1 MPRPLVVVPAR
12 FSESA
17 SALRYRAVVTARA
30 LSEAVLRAGG
40 EPLMVH
46 PWAPDG
52 VADAAEVADR
62 LAFADAVL
70 LPGGGDLAPSTYGEA
85 LAHDEVYDVDAEQDA
100 FDLAVARWALD
111 AGVPV
116 LAICRGAQVVNVA
129 LGGSLEQHMERPHR
143 HHVDTVAISD
153 DALAGIVGS
162 RTIEASCY
170 HHQCITRL
178 GDGLSVAATAADG
191 TVEAISAVGRASW
204 FVGVQWHPEDNAS
217 THSGQQALF
226 DALVA
231 AAREHRVA
239 RSDAGKDVVH
249 PV

>member
-1 MPRPLVVVPAR
+1 VPRPLVVVPAR

-70 LPGGGDLAPSTYGEA
+70 LPGGGDLAPSTYGEPD
-85 LAHDEVYDVDAEQDA
+85 AHDEVYDVDAEQDA
-100 FDLAVARWALD
+100 FDLAVARWALA

-116 LAICRGAQVVNVA
+116 LAICRGTQVVNVA
-129 LGGSLEQHMERPHR
+129 RGGSLEQHMEQPHRPHL
-143 HHVDTVAISD
+143 DTVTVH
-153 DALAGIVGS
+153 DAGLAGIVGPA
-162 RTIEASCY
+162 IEASCY

-178 GDGLSVAATAADG
+178 GEGLAVAATAADG
-191 TVEAISAVGRASW
+191 TVEAVSAAGLPGW
-204 FVGVQWHPEDNAS
+204 FVGVQWHPEDNAA
-217 THSGQQALF
+217 TNPGQQALF

-231 AAREHRVA
+231 AARA
-239 RSDAGKDVVH
+239 RRDAGLAVR
-249 PV
+249 